1 MGFSIVL
8 LLIIIALIAIYSYVF
23 LGLNKSTVH
32 LDLLFIELDI
42 HLGWIIL
49 ISFSIGILV
58 SVVLEIIFFSS
69 KKRAKDE

>member
-1 MGFSIVL
+1 MGFSIVF

-23 LGLNKSTVH
+23 LGLNKTIVY